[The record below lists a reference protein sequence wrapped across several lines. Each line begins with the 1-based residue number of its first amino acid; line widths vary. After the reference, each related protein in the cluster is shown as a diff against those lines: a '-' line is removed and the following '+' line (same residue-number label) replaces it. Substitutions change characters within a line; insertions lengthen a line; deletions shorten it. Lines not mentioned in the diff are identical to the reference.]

1 MKALFEDIQSS
12 LIQILDKATASIEIA
27 VAWFTNAALMEC
39 ILKKLSQGV
48 KVTLILNND
57 PINNNNQ
64 NCRYLERLLSNGCI
78 IHWIDYPEL
87 MHQKFCIIDN
97 KIVANG
103 SYNWTFYAENH
114 NRENLVIIDDVSV
127 VEAFHDE
134 FTKMCSIYPLSD
146 EIPRPGGSGLTK
158 TVIDN
163 YRTRDQ
169 HFSSSYYND
178 IPKYSIKTEWKSSS
192 ILRVFAKSK
201 RTFSLIIKW
210 TQDDTEI
217 VLNANIQDNE
227 YVCEYDESCGF
238 GYANKTGKEYFK
250 LFVMHN
256 EDTITYEICD
266 GEKNVCQCVNNAIP
280 SSNEAILLYT
290 SYSIDSTNNEHIKY
304 QFDKFKIPIK
314 IKVFSDNDIL
324 DCSIESMLGILESI
338 DVHRE
343 NRSLEIRHNCVPDRR
358 RYYLV
363 LKSKADVLCNVVIE
377 YLRKKEELQFKL
389 CEKKTYYVGHF
400 CNTSA
405 RYDTKKIYY
414 QSGINR

>member
-1 MKALFEDIQSS
+1 MKALFEHIQSS
-12 LIQILDKATASIEIA
+12 LIQILDNATVSIEIA

-39 ILKKLSQGV
+39 ILLKLSQGV

-57 PINNNNQ
+57 SINNNNQ

-87 MHQKFCIIDN
+87 MHQKFCIVDN
-97 KIVANG
+97 TIVANG

-134 FTKMCSIYPLSD
+134 FTKMCSIYPLSE
-146 EIPRPGGSGLTK
+146 EIPRPGGSAFTK
-158 TVIDN
+158 AVMDN
-163 YRTRDQ
+163 VWQRDL
-169 HFSSSYYND
+169 HFSSFYYND
-178 IPKYSIKTEWKSSS
+178 IPRYTIKTEWKSSS

-201 RTFSLIIKW
+201 KNFSLIIKW

-217 VLNANIQDNE
+217 VINANIQNNE
-227 YVCEYDESCGF
+227 YVCDYDESFGF

-256 EDTITYEICD
+256 EDSVSFKICD
-266 GEKNVCQCVNNAIP
+266 DENNIYQCVNNAIP

-290 SYSIDSTNNEHIKY
+290 SYSIKSMNNEHIKY
-304 QFDKFKIPIK
+304 HFDKFKVPVK
-314 IKVFSDNDIL
+314 IKVCSDNDAL
-324 DCSIESMLGILESI
+324 DCAIESMLGIPEAMDVYSDYCSI
-338 DVHRE
+338 
-343 NRSLEIRHNCVPDRR
+343 EIRHSCVPDRKC
-358 RYYLV
+358 YYLV
-363 LKSKADVLCNVVIE
+363 LRPNADVSCNVIIE
-377 YLRKKEELQFKL
+377 YLRKKEVLQLKL
-389 CEKKTYYVGHF
+389 CGNMTYYVGHF

-405 RYDTKKIYY
+405 RYDTKKLYY
-414 QSGINR
+414 QPGINR